1 MGVVF
6 VVFAYCPALS
16 SRFAVPVLRVSVP
29 VEVVAQY
36 LPSSRRSRSRSLPSS
51 CFLSWLEDALRRR
64 GVSLPSPPWVFV
76 RREVEVRRP
85 LPPLPLVVLG

>member
-6 VVFAYCPALS
+6 VVFVWCPALP

-29 VEVVAQY
+29 VSVVSSF
-36 LPSSRRSRSRSLPSS
+36 LPSRRSRSVPSS
-51 CFLSWLEDALRRR
+51 SFLGWLEEALRSR
-64 GVSLPSPPWVFV
+64 GVSLPRGWVFV

-85 LPPLPLVVLG
+85 LPPLPEVVLS